1 MQVTQ
6 ATIIGY
12 GSQAKAWAANLKD
25 SGLQVNLL
33 LRPESPSISQ
43 AKNAGL
49 DVFTFEDELEQLGEN
64 FIFLTPDD
72 SHHLIAKELSKKLDL
87 NQKNFIY
94 AHGYSYLRY
103 DFEKTYPEVNHLLL
117 APKAIASELRERY
130 LSQENL
136 VAVLSDPKGKSSEL
150 LEVLSNKLGIT
161 KKIQATFKD
170 ETWADLFSEQ
180 SVLCSLLPY
189 GARKSFDFLI
199 DKGIHPEVAFTE
211 CWMEVKLI
219 ADAMLKFGPEGFFKL
234 ISPNALIGGEKAQK
248 LIFDNEYQKKLDSLW
263 KDISSGQFDSQVD
276 ETKANELRQQVLDD
290 WKKSKL
296 PSVYD
301 EFYKDQK

>member
-12 GSQAKAWAANLKD
+12 GSQAKAWAANLRD
-25 SGLQVNLL
+25 SGVAVTIL
-33 LRPESPSISQ
+33 LRSGSLNQKLAEDSGF
-43 AKNAGL
+43 KTL
-49 DVFTFEDELEQLGEN
+49 TFEDDLSKLGDL

-72 SHHLIAKELSKKLDL
+72 THHLIATELSKCIDL
-87 NQKNFIY
+87 EKKMFVY

-103 DFEKTYPEVNHLLL
+103 EFEKTFDTVNHLLL

-130 LSQENL
+130 LSKEML
-136 VAVLSDPKGKSSEL
+136 VGVLCDPKGKSQSLLDEL
-150 LEVLSNKLGIT
+150 ATKLGLT

-170 ETWADLFSEQ
+170 EAWADLFSEQ

-199 DKGIHPEVAFTE
+199 EKGIHPEVAFTE

-234 ISPNALIGGEKAQK
+234 ISPNALIGGEKAQN

-263 KDISSGQFDSQVD
+263 NDISSGKFDNEVD
-276 ETKANELRQQVLDD
+276 ETASSELRQQVLKD

-301 EFYKDQK
+301 EFYKEQK